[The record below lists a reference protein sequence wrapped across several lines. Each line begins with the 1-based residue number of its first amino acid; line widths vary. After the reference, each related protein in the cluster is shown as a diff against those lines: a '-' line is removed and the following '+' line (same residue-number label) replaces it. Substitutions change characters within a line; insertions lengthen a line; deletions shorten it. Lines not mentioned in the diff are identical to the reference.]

1 MLQSTSLVFPL
12 HDHLSI
18 AECCY
23 SFRLL
28 YLHLSLFMEPKS
40 SVLLVLVVPSTSV
53 FWYIR
58 CHKFWDWCISCPGK
72 DSSCQVGPGVPPAQL
87 LKSVPLDI
95 SGHKCWSIKN
105 LPIFLSPVKLSRWNT
120 SCCFTPTCGWN
131 HTILWELY
139 CGISFVRQS
148 ILWPTLLKV
157 LLARFIQISKT

>member
-12 HDHLSI
+12 HDQLSI

-28 YLHLSLFMEPKS
+28 YLHLSLFMESKS
-40 SVLLVLVVPSTSV
+40 SVLLVLVFPSTSV

-72 DSSCQVGPGVPPAQL
+72 DSPCQVGPGVPSAQL
-87 LKSVPLDI
+87 LKSVPLDN
-95 SGHKCWSIKN
+95 SGHKCWSIKY

-120 SCCFTPTCGWN
+120 SCCFTSHMWMKPHYIMRALLWDKFRQAIHFMTHVIKGITC
-131 HTILWELY
+131 TVY
-139 CGISFVRQS
+139 SD
-148 ILWPTLLKV
+148 
-157 LLARFIQISKT
+157 